1 MMPGVRKYGGASPL
15 NMQPSNLDNNLM
27 GRYFVM
33 KSIDEDNIHKVK
45 FWK

>member
-1 MMPGVRKYGGASPL
+1 MIQGPKKYAVGTHI

-33 KSIDEDNIHKVK
+33 KSIDEDNIHKV
-45 FWK
+45 